1 MQKEVALRES
11 LKYRLRLLG
20 HSFSSI
26 AAELK
31 INTGAVSNCCS
42 GVIKSKRIQ
51 SAIAAKLG
59 EDPATI
65 WPSRYDTNPN
75 QLQLENQQKEVQ
87 NVKVSGVP

>member
-1 MQKEVALRES
+1 MQKEVALREN

-51 SAIAAKLG
+51 GAIAAKLG
-59 EDPATI
+59 EDPAAI
-65 WPSRYDTNPN
+65 WPSRYADHPD
-75 QLQLENQQKEVQ
+75 QSQHENLQKEVQ
-87 NVKVSGVP
+87 NNKAPGVP

>member
-1 MQKEVALRES
+1 MQKEVALREN

-59 EDPATI
+59 EDPAAI
-65 WPSRYDTNPN
+65 WPSRYSDNPEQSQN
-75 QLQLENQQKEVQ
+75 ENQQKEVQ
-87 NVKVSGVP
+87 NDKVSGVP

>member
-1 MQKEVALRES
+1 MQKEVALREN

-26 AAELK
+26 AEELE
-31 INTGAVSNCCS
+31 INTGAISNCCS

-59 EDPATI
+59 EDPASI
-65 WPSRYDTNPN
+65 WPSRYADPD
-75 QLQLENQQKEVQ
+75 QLQHENQQKEVQ

>member
-1 MQKEVALRES
+1 MQKEVALREN

-26 AAELK
+26 ANDLK
-31 INTGAVSNCCS
+31 VSTGAVSNCCS
-42 GVIKSKRIQ
+42 GATKSKRIQ

-65 WPSRYDTNPN
+65 WPSRYVDQPH
-75 QLQLENQQKEVQ
+75 QQQHENNHEEVQ
-87 NVKVSGVP
+87 NIKNSGVL